1 MKTLPFCSGLNVLS
15 CPLLCKL
22 KSENIMEMDAWLI
35 WFLIAVGFFLLE
47 FVIPGVVLVFFSL
60 GSLVTMLTTLV
71 GWTDTFTSQLV
82 VCAIAS
88 VVTLV
93 VLRSTIK
100 KWFEKGADEVKV
112 EDEFVGHH
120 VKVVETIPGGN
131 TPGKVEHKGAGW
143 NAISDRE
150 IEKGATVEIVAIDGI
165 TLSVK

>member
-1 MKTLPFCSGLNVLS
+1 
-15 CPLLCKL
+15 
-22 KSENIMEMDAWLI
+22 MEMDAWLI

-143 NAISDRE
+143 NAIADRE